1 MKKEKTVTQ
10 QVALS
15 CDTIGDLDNGVFRL
29 LVDKQIQALA
39 ADVDDRG
46 EEDGKARRLVIDVEV
61 IKVKGIVIITPRVDV
76 KLPPRV
82 SNSTAAKERM
92 AGKGI
97 TELLFQPTNR
107 DNAEQGTFAAGEI
120 PNEE

>member
-1 MKKEKTVTQ
+1 MKKSTTVTTP
-10 QVALS
+10 VPLS
-15 CDTIGDLDNGVFRL
+15 MDTIGDLDSGVFRL

-39 ADVDDRG
+39 TDLDDRG
-46 EEDGKARRLVIDVEV
+46 EEDGKARRLVIDVEI

-107 DNAEQGTFAAGEI
+107 DDADQGTFAEGEV
-120 PNEE
+120 PNE